1 MAFEIT
7 AKTEIGRKFERSNS
21 EPDLKR
27 GETFAIFHKS
37 GKLAELILRLYI
49 LKFVRA
55 GEIAVAAILRK
66 YPPIL
71 SKPFSFF

>member
-1 MAFEIT
+1 LEWS
-7 AKTEIGRKFERSNS
+7 KS

-37 GKLAELILRLYI
+37 GELAELILRLYI
-49 LKFVRA
+49 FVRA

-71 SKPFSFF
+71 SKPAALVSGR

>member
-1 MAFEIT
+1 VKPLQFSTI
-7 AKTEIGRKFERSNS
+7 
-21 EPDLKR
+21 
-27 GETFAIFHKS
+27 KS
-37 GKLAELILRLYI
+37 GKLPELILRLYI

>member
-1 MAFEIT
+1 
-7 AKTEIGRKFERSNS
+7 
-21 EPDLKR
+21 LKR

-49 LKFVRA
+49 FVRA

-71 SKPFSFF
+71 SKPAALVSCR

>member
-1 MAFEIT
+1 
-7 AKTEIGRKFERSNS
+7 
-21 EPDLKR
+21 LKR

-37 GKLAELILRLYI
+37 GKLAELILRLNI
-49 LKFVRA
+49 FVRA

-71 SKPFSFF
+71 SKPAALVSGR

>member
-1 MAFEIT
+1 
-7 AKTEIGRKFERSNS
+7 
-21 EPDLKR
+21 LKR

-49 LKFVRA
+49 FVRA
-55 GEIAVAAILRK
+55 GEIAVADFKK

-71 SKPFSFF
+71 SKPAALVSGR

>member
-1 MAFEIT
+1 MNMAF
-7 AKTEIGRKFERSNS
+7 KTEIGRKLERSNS
-21 EPDLKR
+21 KPDLKR

-49 LKFVRA
+49 FVRA

-71 SKPFSFF
+71 SKPATLVSGR